1 MWKGALNLTGE
12 LSSCLVLR
20 RVPSTEEKSPL
31 QEQGPQGTLGL
42 GLPLLAEIKVGRC
55 PSAPSCRGT
64 CYFKSQPWIQ
74 QLRPSDASCPSLGL
88 LLYKKA
94 LIIILTHRLCEIHQD
109 CGAR

>member
-20 RVPSTEEKSPL
+20 WVPSTEEKSL

-42 GLPLLAEIKVGRC
+42 GLPLVAEIKVGHC

-64 CYFKSQPWIQ
+64 CYFKRKPWIQ
-74 QLRPSDASCPSLGL
+74 HLRPSDAPGPSLCL

-94 LIIILTHRLCEIHQD
+94 LIIILTHRLCETHQD
-109 CGAR
+109 CGAS